1 MSLSVL
7 TDVALVA
14 ADLFVGYHVY
24 GELQTVYQWWV
35 HRPPPTPPTPPV
47 NKCDF
52 PTFNIPAYYKQ
63 FRQTMPASCSQDPP
77 KKFITGLYKFTV
89 GDFTIDGI
97 YTYDSC
103 KQEGS
108 DYTYLLYNL
117 TGWAV
122 KISNKEDKCGEL
134 VLIARTDPTI
144 RGHVH
149 FSAAGN
155 LSHGTG
161 KGYLTKNKNYL
172 NGQ

>member
-35 HRPPPTPPTPPV
+35 HRPPPTPPPPADPC
-47 NKCDF
+47 KMPIF
-52 PTFNIPAYYKQ
+52 HIPASYKKVHKVACEVDNGPQ
-63 FRQTMPASCSQDPP
+63 YS
-77 KKFITGLYKFTV
+77 FTI
-89 GDFTIDGI
+89 GDFTIYTI
-97 YTYDSC
+97 YEPLIPDEPHYC
-103 KQEGS
+103 LS
-108 DYTYLLYNL
+108 DWVL
-117 TGWAV
+117 TGWKLGGTGDV
-122 KISNKEDKCGEL
+122 KKYCTRLQG
-134 VLIARTDPTI
+134 IALGDITI
-144 RGHVH
+144 DGHVK
-149 FSAAGN
+149 FFAMGN